1 MSTGSPVSPG
11 QTTIG
16 WIGTGVMGKSMCGH
30 LLKAGYRCVVFN
42 RSAAKA
48 SDLVAG
54 GAELAGSPAEVAE
67 KADVIFSIVGYPRD
81 VREIT
86 LGDQGTLSA
95 AAPGKILIDMTTS
108 EPSLAREI
116 YAAAKSRGVHAVDA
130 PVSGGDIGAREA
142 RLSIMI
148 GGDADV
154 VEALMPC
161 WNAMGKTIVH
171 QGEAGSGQHAKMVN
185 QILIASNMVGVCEAL
200 LYGYRAGLDLETVL
214 RSVSS
219 GAAGSWSL
227 TNLGPRIMKHDFA
240 PGFFVEHFIKDMGIA
255 LAEADRMQ
263 LALPGLALGKQLYLA
278 LSAQGHAKSGT
289 QALMVALAK
298 ISNIDW

>member
-1 MSTGSPVSPG
+1 
-11 QTTIG
+11 
-16 WIGTGVMGKSMCGH
+16 MGKSMCSH
-30 LLKAGYRCVVFN
+30 LRQAGYRCIVFN
-42 RSAAKA
+42 RSAEKTAE
-48 SDLVAG
+48 LVKS
-54 GAELAGSPAEVAE
+54 GAEIVASPAEVAD
-67 KADVIFSIVGYPRD
+67 KADIIFSMVGYPRD

-86 LGDQGTLSA
+86 LGERGTLA
-95 AAPGKILIDMTTS
+95 AAKPGKILVDMTTS
-108 EPSLAREI
+108 DPSLAREI
-116 YAAAKSRGVHAVDA
+116 YAAAKSRWVHAVDA

-148 GGDADV
+148 GGDAEV

-161 WNAMGKTIVH
+161 WQLLGKTIVH

-200 LYGYRAGLDLETVL
+200 LYGYKAGLDLETVL

-227 TNLGPRIMKHDFA
+227 SNLGPRIIAGDFA

-255 LAEADRMQ
+255 LAEAERMQ
-263 LALPGLALGKQLYLA
+263 LALPGLALGKQLYTALA
-278 LSAQGHAKSGT
+278 AQGHTKSGT
-289 QALMVALAK
+289 QALLLALASLSK
-298 ISNIDW
+298 IDWP